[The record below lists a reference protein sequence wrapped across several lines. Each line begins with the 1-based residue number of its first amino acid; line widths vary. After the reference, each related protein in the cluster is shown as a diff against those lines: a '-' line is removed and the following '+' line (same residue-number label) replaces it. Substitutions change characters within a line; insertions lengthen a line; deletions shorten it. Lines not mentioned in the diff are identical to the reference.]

1 MTKCIQ
7 LRTLCT
13 PLFMIASIFACSS
26 SFAVTMEVTVGFNGV
41 LKSSVWTP
49 IAVHLT
55 NSSSEDVQG
64 EIILS
69 DANGNMN
76 QMTVCT
82 TEVNLPA
89 KSQKLY
95 HSYVR
100 LTGYGGEFVVTLAQG
115 RGILARKQVNLNM
128 ASTEDRV
135 IVTVGNRSSRLGFLQ
150 GETIKIT
157 PAAPPPGSS
166 YSSGSGRSEAALF
179 AGSLDSKILPDRPAA
194 YEGANLIVLSELTPT
209 SANPNALKAIG
220 MWVAS
225 GGTLVIP
232 TGPDSKRFTDP
243 FYTDLLPVTI
253 NGAANITGSTD
264 MAAMGN
270 AQFPAGACAVA
281 NSSVKPGIGR
291 LIASAGAVPLIVER
305 AYGAGRVIFM
315 AFDIKSSPFRDWNGQ
330 TEFWKN
336 ILRMPTSQPMV
347 DSIRTIPDQ
356 NRYSKYYGGPSP
368 YASMG
373 MMETVAQNPSVK
385 MPSFNTIGL
394 FLLGYIIILVPVNY
408 FLLKKKRRLELA
420 WVTTPLI
427 VIAFTLGAYA
437 IGYTMK
443 GGDLQLR
450 EAVVIEGSSGARFAR
465 MVSNATLFS
474 PARRSYDVSIDD
486 PSAISQVVAT
496 EENESTPVT
505 YLGEKSTIPDV
516 GMAMWSSKTF
526 EAVGG
531 ADLGGAINSR
541 LMLSSNKLTGE
552 IRNDTNIPFKSCV
565 LSYNNSQQD
574 FGALNPGDSV
584 KVDMNISTNGRA
596 AFGSSELDQ
605 KLDGYLSG
613 KIVSAGP
620 VLIGVPAKDAKII
633 DLPNNTL
640 KASRAVR
647 YIFRLDYAVA
657 GSFKLSEQSIS
668 GQIIEMDNGQYYN
681 QNMSKQAGSLVI
693 DSISPKAKVTCMFRL
708 PVPTG
713 GKITSLHIKETSNAP
728 NFSYSF
734 YNYTSSKWEP
744 FIMGAGITISNAAK
758 YVGANNEVRLKAVNT
773 STDYRSIRLRL
784 SAQGTS
790 L

>member
-1 MTKCIQ
+1 MTKYIQ

-13 PLFMIASIFACSS
+13 PLFVIASIIACSS
-26 SFAVTMEVTVGFNGV
+26 SFAVTMDVTVGFNGV

-49 IAVHLT
+49 ITLQLT

-76 QMTVCT
+76 QMTICT

-100 LTGYGGEFVVTLAQG
+100 LTGYGGEFVVTLADG
-115 RGILARKQVNLNM
+115 RSIMARKQVNLNM

-157 PAAPPPGSS
+157 PAAPPPGS
-166 YSSGSGRSEAALF
+166 YSSGSGRNEAALF
-179 AGSLDSKILPDRPAA
+179 AGSLDSKLLPDRPAA
-194 YEGANLIVLSELTPT
+194 YEGANIIVLSELTP
-209 SANPNALKAIG
+209 AAVNPNALKAIG

-232 TGPDSKRFTDP
+232 TGADSKRFTDP

-264 MAAMGN
+264 MAALGK
-270 AQFPAGACAVA
+270 AAFPAGACAVA
-281 NSSVKPGIGR
+281 SSSVKPGIGR

-305 AYGAGRVIFM
+305 AYGAGRVIFI

-336 ILRMPTSQPMV
+336 IIRMPTSQPMV
-347 DSIRTIPDQ
+347 DSIRTLPDQ
-356 NRYSKYYGGPSP
+356 NRYNYYGGQSP

-373 MMETVAQNPSVK
+373 MMEAVAQNPSVK

-427 VIAFTLGAYA
+427 VIAFTLGAYT

-496 EENESTPVT
+496 EANESTPVA

-531 ADLGGAINSR
+531 ADLGGALNSR
-541 LMLSSNKLTGE
+541 LMLSANKLIGE
-552 IRNDTNIPFKSCV
+552 IKNETKVPFKNCV
-565 LSYNNSQQD
+565 VSYNNAQQD
-574 FGALNPGDSV
+574 LGALNPGDSV
-584 KVDMNISTNGRA
+584 KVDMNLLANGRA
-596 AFGSSELDQ
+596 RFGSSELDQ
-605 KLDGYLSG
+605 KLDDNLNAKAMSA
-613 KIVSAGP
+613 AGP
-620 VLIGVPAKDAKII
+620 VLIGVPAKDTKII

-657 GSFKLSEQSIS
+657 GFFKLSEQSIS
-668 GQIIEMDNGQYYN
+668 GQIIEIDNGQAYN
-681 QNMSKQAGSLVI
+681 QNMSKQAGELLIENV
-693 DSISPKAKVTCMFRL
+693 SPKTKTICMFRL
-708 PVPTG
+708 PVPAG
-713 GKITSLHIKETSNAP
+713 GKITSLHIRETPINS
-728 NFSYSF
+728 NFSCSF
-734 YNYTSSKWEP
+734 YNCTTSKWEP
-744 FIMGAGITISNAAK
+744 FKMGTGITISNAAK
-758 YVGANNEVRLKAVNT
+758 YVGASNEVRLKAVNT

-784 SAQGTS
+784 SAQGAS